1 MNRTR
6 FFLPRSLLPLALI
19 ALIALAASS
28 PAADSAPRWWKGNLH
43 THSLWSDG
51 DDYPEMIADWYKKN
65 GYHFLM
71 LSDHNTLS
79 EGQRWTTVGTN
90 KGGANALAKYVA
102 RFGDKWVEQREEKGK
117 GQARLKTLAEF
128 RKLFEEPEKFMMIQ
142 GEELTDKWKV
152 APVHMGVVN
161 LREVIK
167 PKGGSNVLEVMQNNV
182 NAVLEQRK
190 RTGQVMFPHLNHPNF
205 GWGVTSEE
213 FMRVRGEKFFEVY
226 NGHPTVHNMGD
237 TNHAGTERMW
247 DIVLTW
253 RLAELGLEPMF
264 GLGTD
269 DSHHYHTNAVGK
281 SNSGRGWVMV
291 RSARL
296 TADDIVKALEAGD
309 FYASN
314 GVRLREVRRA
324 QGSLSL
330 EIEPEAGVTYTTQ
343 FIGTRK
349 GFDRK
354 NEPVRA
360 ANGEALR
367 VTHRYSSDVGAVLA
381 EVTGTT
387 ASYSLKGDEIYV
399 RAKVTSSKPKANP
412 SEKGEFEMAWVQPV
426 VAGVK

>member
-1 MNRTR
+1 
-6 FFLPRSLLPLALI
+6 
-19 ALIALAASS
+19 
-28 PAADSAPRWWKGNLH
+28 
-43 THSLWSDG
+43 
-51 DDYPEMIADWYKKN
+51 
-65 GYHFLM
+65 M

-343 FIGTRK
+343 VIGTRK

-367 VTHRYSSDVGAVLA
+367 VTHRYSADVGAVLA